1 MIQVCLLQN
10 DAGVIGVIG
19 ITVPPSRAG
28 PTTAF
33 GRGSRVTKICAASMG
48 IAVQSDCSVQMGSLS
63 PD

>member
-1 MIQVCLLQN
+1 MIQVCLLQY
-10 DAGVIGVIG
+10 DAGVIG